1 MTWVWGGEGGG
12 FGRDDEG
19 FGGGLGPRAG
29 LCGEIAGDLDTAK
42 SVLREYIKGTH
53 GFVALGDALSKSP
66 KSLMRMLSPDG
77 NPQARNLFDMVAYLQ
92 QVEGTILKVSATA
105 A

>member
-1 MTWVWGGEGGG
+1 
-12 FGRDDEG
+12 
-19 FGGGLGPRAG
+19 
-29 LCGEIAGDLDTAK
+29 
-42 SVLREYIKGTH
+42 
-53 GFVALGDALSKSP
+53 
-66 KSLMRMLSPDG
+66 MLSPDG